1 MERTISIE
9 VGKGSQ
15 AHNSRKFKASN
26 VDAER
31 TQNKVCYYNA
41 NIRKVY
47 HELFDDVVKRYN
59 DKQTRAD
66 RKIDDYYKKIRTG
79 KQEKLFHEIVVQIGN
94 KDDTNVQW
102 EHCELAGKILNEYY
116 SGFIERNPQFRVFSA
131 HLHLDE
137 ETPHLHIDFVPF
149 MTGSKRGLDT
159 RVTLKQ
165 ALAMQ
170 GFKGGSREE
179 TEWSQWVQS
188 EKEVLADVMKRH
200 GVEWLQLGT
209 KREHLS
215 VLDYKKEQRTKEIA
229 ELESKFADKKDE
241 FEVYQDR
248 ISNYSKGEQVIEEL
262 AKKLDTEPDYQLQEP
277 PPLMSAKSYKTKFVE
292 PLIKKFREVISSV
305 MSMYYQ
311 ALDSYHHL
319 NITNRNLYRE
329 NEHLR
334 KDNGKLLNENKKL
347 AAQNRDY
354 NLLRK
359 VFGSK
364 QIDELLTKAKEPK
377 QYKQRDE
384 HFKKIKIMKGRNTL

>member
-31 TQNKVCYYNA
+31 TQNNVCYCNE
-41 NIRKVY
+41 NIRRVY
-47 HELFDDVVKRYN
+47 HELFDDAVKRHN

-94 KDDTNVQW
+94 KDDTNVQG
-102 EHCELAGKILNEYY
+102 EHCELAGKILDEYY
-116 SGFIERNPQFRVFSA
+116 SGFIERNPQLRVFSA

-200 GVEWLQLGT
+200 GVEWLQLGK

-229 ELESKFADKKDE
+229 ELESKLADKKDE

-277 PPLMSAKSYKTKFVE
+277 PPLMSARSYKTKFVE
-292 PLIKKFREVISSV
+292 PLVARLKSLISTLFAR
-305 MSMYYQ
+305 YFK
-311 ALDSYHHL
+311 AIDSYNRL
-319 NITNRNLYRE
+319 NVTNGNLYRE
-329 NEHLR
+329 NERLSKINDKLKSENDNLR
-334 KDNGKLLNENKKL
+334 SEVKDYK
-347 AAQNRDY
+347 
-354 NLLRK
+354 LLRK
-359 VFGSK
+359 VFGHK
-364 QIDELLTKAKEPK
+364 QIDNLLERA
-377 QYKQRDE
+377 RN
-384 HFKKIKIMKGRNTL
+384 IKGRKRDDSRSR